1 MKLINEKGKLFG
13 LINLVD
19 LGCILIV
26 ILLAAGLGWQLLGD
40 QVQTAVAPT
49 TTMTTTMRVRGV
61 YPYALDDFEN
71 YDFVGE
77 KLVMGTGFVD
87 AVITDVAIEPY
98 HTQNP
103 AADGTVL
110 PYDDPER
117 VDILFTIESQVPS
130 GSAVY
135 KIGTQEVRMGRAF
148 ILKTDIYEA
157 SAIIESVVIGE

>member
-110 PYDDPER
+110 PYEDPER
-117 VDILFTIESQVPS
+117 VDIVFTVESQVPS

>member
-1 MKLINEKGKLFG
+1 MCTE
-13 LINLVD
+13 
-19 LGCILIV
+19 
-26 ILLAAGLGWQLLGD
+26 
-40 QVQTAVAPT
+40 
-49 TTMTTTMRVRGV
+49 R
-61 YPYALDDFEN
+61 
-71 YDFVGE
+71 
-77 KLVMGTGFVD
+77 GTGFVD